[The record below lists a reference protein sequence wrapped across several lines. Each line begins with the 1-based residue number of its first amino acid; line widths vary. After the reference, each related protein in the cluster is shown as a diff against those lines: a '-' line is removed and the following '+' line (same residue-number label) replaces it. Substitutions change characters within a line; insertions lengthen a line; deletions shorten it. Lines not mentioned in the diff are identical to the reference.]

1 MKNLRTFAI
10 VDYLKT
16 KKYCS
21 VGELM
26 EQFHVSPA
34 TIHRDIASL
43 VRKNL
48 IQKVHGGVA
57 YIDQTEAADKMTVL
71 SSTFQERINW
81 NQNRKRKISE
91 AAVQEIVEGDIIFL
105 DSSTTVFFL
114 AERLLESSF
123 SNLTIVTNSAMII
136 QNFHKF
142 PPHYVLISLGGTFD
156 LQLNAFLGQ
165 AAIREL
171 ERLSISKAF
180 ISAFGIDGEL
190 VTTNHEYHSFLLLKV
205 LEVAKKRYLLADR
218 SKFDRSGL
226 FKLGTRSDFDRI
238 ITD

>member
-10 VDYLKT
+10 VDYLKN

-21 VGELM
+21 VNELM
-26 EQFHVSPA
+26 EHFNVSVA

-43 VRKNL
+43 VEKKL

-57 YIDQTEAADKMTVL
+57 CVDEVEATDRLTVL

-81 NQNRKRKISE
+81 NQKRKERISKV
-91 AAVQEIVEGDIIFL
+91 AVQEIAEGDIIFL

-114 AERLLESSF
+114 AERLLENAF
-123 SNLTIVTNSAMII
+123 TNLTIVTNSAMII

-142 PPHYVLISLGGTFD
+142 PSHYVLISLGGTYD
-156 LQLNAFLGQ
+156 PQLNAFLGQ

-180 ISAFGIDGEL
+180 VSAFGIDNNR
-190 VTTNHEYHSFLLLKV
+190 VTTNLEHHSSLITRV

-226 FKLGTRSDFDRI
+226 FKFWNRDGFDRI

>member
-1 MKNLRTFAI
+1 
-10 VDYLKT
+10 
-16 KKYCS
+16 
-21 VGELM
+21 M
-26 EQFHVSPA
+26 EHFHVSPA

-43 VRKNL
+43 VKNNQL
-48 IQKVHGGVA
+48 RKVHGGVA
-57 YIDQTEAADKMTVL
+57 YVDPVEATDKMTVL
-71 SSTFQERINW
+71 SSTFQDRINW
-81 NQNRKRKISE
+81 NQKLKLKISE
-91 AAVQEIVEGDIIFL
+91 LAMQEIAEGDIVFL

-171 ERLSISKAF
+171 ERLSVSKAF
-180 ISAFGIDGEL
+180 ISAFGIDGNL
-190 VTTNHEYHSFLLLKV
+190 VTTNHEYHSTLLLKV

-218 SKFDRSGL
+218 SKFNRSGL
-226 FKLGTRSDFDRI
+226 FRLGTRADFDRI
-238 ITD
+238 ISD

>member
-10 VDYLKT
+10 IDYLKE

-21 VGELM
+21 VNELM
-26 EQFHVSPA
+26 EHFHVSPA

-43 VRKNL
+43 VKNNQL
-48 IQKVHGGVA
+48 RKVHGGVA
-57 YIDQTEAADKMTVL
+57 YVDPVEATDKMTVL
-71 SSTFQERINW
+71 SSTFQDRINW
-81 NQNRKRKISE
+81 NQKLKLKISE
-91 AAVQEIVEGDIIFL
+91 LAMQEIAEGDI
-105 DSSTTVFFL
+105 VFL

-171 ERLSISKAF
+171 ERLSVSKAF
-180 ISAFGIDGEL
+180 ISAFGIDGNL
-190 VTTNHEYHSFLLLKV
+190 VTTNHEYHSTLLLKV

-218 SKFDRSGL
+218 SKFNRSGL
-226 FKLGTRSDFDRI
+226 FRLGVRADFDRI
-238 ITD
+238 ISD

>member
-10 VDYLKT
+10 IDYLKQ

-21 VGELM
+21 VNELM
-26 EQFHVSPA
+26 EHFNVSPA
-34 TIHRDIASL
+34 TIHRDITSL
-43 VRKNL
+43 VRNN
-48 IQKVHGGVA
+48 QVRKVHGGVA
-57 YIDQTEAADKMTVL
+57 YIDPVDAADRMTVL

-81 NQNRKRKISE
+81 NQKFKRKISE
-91 AAVQEIVEGDIIFL
+91 LAMREISEGDIIFL

-171 ERLSISKAF
+171 ERLSVSKAF
-180 ISAFGIDGEL
+180 ISAFGIDGDL
-190 VTTNHEYHSFLLLKV
+190 VTTNHEYHSSLLLKV
-205 LEVAKKRYLLADR
+205 LEVAKQRYLLADR
-218 SKFDRSGL
+218 SKFDSSGL
-226 FKLGTRSDFDRI
+226 FRLGTRADFDRI
-238 ITD
+238 ISD

>member
-10 VDYLKT
+10 IDYLKQ

-21 VGELM
+21 VSELM
-26 EQFHVSPA
+26 EHFNVSPA
-34 TIHRDIASL
+34 TIHRDITSL
-43 VRKNL
+43 VRNNQ
-48 IQKVHGGVA
+48 IRKVHGGVA
-57 YIDQTEAADKMTVL
+57 YIDPVDATDRMTVL

-81 NQNRKRKISE
+81 NQKFKLKISE
-91 AAVQEIVEGDIIFL
+91 LAMREISEGDIIFL

-171 ERLSISKAF
+171 ERLTVSKAF
-180 ISAFGIDGEL
+180 ISAFGIDDDL
-190 VTTNHEYHSFLLLKV
+190 VTTNHEYHSLLLLKV
-205 LEVAKKRYLLADR
+205 LEVAKQRYLLADR

-226 FKLGTRSDFDRI
+226 FRLGTRADFDRI
-238 ITD
+238 ISD

>member
-10 VDYLKT
+10 VDYLKN

-21 VGELM
+21 VNELM
-26 EQFHVSPA
+26 EHFNVSVA

-43 VRKNL
+43 VEKKL

-57 YIDQTEAADKMTVL
+57 CVDEVEATDRLTVL

-81 NQNRKRKISE
+81 NQKRKERISKV
-91 AAVQEIVEGDIIFL
+91 AVQEIAEGDIIFL

-114 AERLLESSF
+114 AERLLENAF
-123 SNLTIVTNSAMII
+123 TNLTIVTNSAMII

-142 PPHYVLISLGGTFD
+142 PSHYVLISLGGTYD
-156 LQLNAFLGQ
+156 PQLNAFLGQ

-180 ISAFGIDGEL
+180 VSAFGIDNNR
-190 VTTNHEYHSFLLLKV
+190 VTTNLEHHSSLITKV

-226 FKLGTRSDFDRI
+226 FKFWNRDGFDRI

>member
-10 VDYLKT
+10 IDYLKQ

-21 VGELM
+21 VNELM
-26 EQFHVSPA
+26 EHFGVSPA

-43 VRKNL
+43 VRNN
-48 IQKVHGGVA
+48 QARKVHGGVA
-57 YIDQTEAADKMTVL
+57 YIDPVEATDKMTVL

-81 NQNRKRKISE
+81 NQKHKHRISE
-91 AAVQEIVEGDIIFL
+91 LAMREISEGDIVFL

-171 ERLSISKAF
+171 DFASEGS
-180 ISAFGIDGEL
+180 GGGEETVSSGRPQQIQPL
-190 VTTNHEYHSFLLLKV
+190 RALPARNARGFRPHSQ
-205 LEVAKKRYLLADR
+205 
-218 SKFDRSGL
+218 
-226 FKLGTRSDFDRI
+226 
-238 ITD
+238 

>member
-10 VDYLKT
+10 IDYLKQ

-21 VGELM
+21 VNELM
-26 EQFHVSPA
+26 EHFNVSPA
-34 TIHRDIASL
+34 TIHRDITSL
-43 VRKNL
+43 VRNN
-48 IQKVHGGVA
+48 QVRKVHGGVA
-57 YIDQTEAADKMTVL
+57 YIDPVDAADRVTVL

-81 NQNRKRKISE
+81 NQKFKRKISE
-91 AAVQEIVEGDIIFL
+91 LAMREISEGDIIFL

-171 ERLSISKAF
+171 ERLSVSKAF
-180 ISAFGIDGEL
+180 ISAFGIDGDL
-190 VTTNHEYHSFLLLKV
+190 VTTNHEYHSSLLLKV
-205 LEVAKKRYLLADR
+205 LEVAKQRYLLADR

-226 FKLGTRSDFDRI
+226 FRLGTRADFDRI
-238 ITD
+238 ISD

>member
-10 VDYLKT
+10 IDYLKQ

-21 VGELM
+21 VNELM
-26 EQFHVSPA
+26 EHFSVSPA

-43 VRKNL
+43 VRNN
-48 IQKVHGGVA
+48 QARKVHGGVA
-57 YIDQTEAADKMTVL
+57 YIDPAEATDKMTVL

-81 NQNRKRKISE
+81 NQKLKHRISE
-91 AAVQEIVEGDIIFL
+91 LAMREISEGDIVFL

-180 ISAFGIDGEL
+180 ISAFGIDGDL
-190 VTTNHEYHSFLLLKV
+190 VTTNHEYHSTLLLKV

-218 SKFDRSGL
+218 SKFNRSGL
-226 FKLGTRSDFDRI
+226 FRLGTRADFDRI
-238 ITD
+238 LSD

>member
-1 MKNLRTFAI
+1 
-10 VDYLKT
+10 
-16 KKYCS
+16 
-21 VGELM
+21 M
-26 EQFHVSPA
+26 EHFQVSPA

-43 VRKNL
+43 VKNNQL
-48 IQKVHGGVA
+48 RKVHGGVA
-57 YIDQTEAADKMTVL
+57 YVDPVEATDKMTVL
-71 SSTFQERINW
+71 SSTFQDRINW
-81 NQNRKRKISE
+81 NQKLKLKISE
-91 AAVQEIVEGDIIFL
+91 LAMQEITEGDIIFL

-171 ERLSISKAF
+171 ERLSVSKAF
-180 ISAFGIDGEL
+180 ISAFGIDGNL
-190 VTTNHEYHSFLLLKV
+190 VTTNHEYHSTLLLKV

-218 SKFDRSGL
+218 SKFNRSGL
-226 FKLGTRSDFDRI
+226 FRLGTRTDFDRI
-238 ITD
+238 ISD

>member
-1 MKNLRTFAI
+1 MQEHTGGCMKNLRTFAI

-114 AERLLESSF
+114 AERLLES
-123 SNLTIVTNSAMII
+123 
-136 QNFHKF
+136 
-142 PPHYVLISLGGTFD
+142 
-156 LQLNAFLGQ
+156 
-165 AAIREL
+165 
-171 ERLSISKAF
+171 
-180 ISAFGIDGEL
+180 
-190 VTTNHEYHSFLLLKV
+190 
-205 LEVAKKRYLLADR
+205 
-218 SKFDRSGL
+218 
-226 FKLGTRSDFDRI
+226 
-238 ITD
+238 

>member
-10 VDYLKT
+10 IDYLKQT
-16 KKYCS
+16 KYCS
-21 VGELM
+21 VNELM
-26 EQFHVSPA
+26 EHFNVSPA
-34 TIHRDIASL
+34 TIHRDITSL
-43 VRKNL
+43 VRNN
-48 IQKVHGGVA
+48 QVRKVHGGVA
-57 YIDQTEAADKMTVL
+57 YIDPVDAADRMTVL

-81 NQNRKRKISE
+81 NQKFKRKISE
-91 AAVQEIVEGDIIFL
+91 LAMREISEGDIIFL

-171 ERLSISKAF
+171 ERLSVSKAF
-180 ISAFGIDGEL
+180 ISAFGIDGDL
-190 VTTNHEYHSFLLLKV
+190 VTTNHEYHSSLLLKV
-205 LEVAKKRYLLADR
+205 LEVAKQRYLLADR

-226 FKLGTRSDFDRI
+226 FRLGTRADFDRI
-238 ITD
+238 ISD